1 MSIKTCIRVF
11 ILIVF
16 IVFISDM
23 LASSKKIRALES
35 KLEISTTNE
44 SILLNQFDS
53 LNSYNKELQLN
64 IEQLKYSNNITLD
77 KLNKVRKELNI
88 KDKELQKLQYQLS
101 ISNKTDTIVYRDTI
115 FKEDIKLDTLIK
127 DNWYSLNLDLEYP
140 STIIVNPKFK
150 SEKYVVTS
158 LKKEIKGTPR
168 KCWLGRIFQK
178 KHNVVRVEVVEKS
191 PYIETKE
198 QVFINI
204 IEQCT

>member
-23 LASSKKIRALES
+23 FASSKKIKALES

-101 ISNKTDTIVYRDTI
+101 ISNKTDTVVYRDTI
-115 FKEDIKLDTLIK
+115 FKEGIKLDTLIK
-127 DNWYSLNLDLEYP
+127 DDWYSLNLDLEYP

-158 LKKEIKGTPR
+158 LKKEIKGTPK

-204 IEQCT
+204 IEQ

>member
-1 MSIKTCIRVF
+1 MSIKTSIRIF

-23 LASSKKIRALES
+23 FASSKKIRALES

-101 ISNKTDTIVYRDTI
+101 ISNKTDTVVYRDTI

-127 DNWYSLNLDLEYP
+127 DDWYSLNLDLEYP

-158 LKKEIKGTPR
+158 LKKEIKGTPK

-178 KHNVVRVEVVEKS
+178 KHNVIRVEVVEKS

-204 IEQCT
+204 IEQ

>member
-23 LASSKKIRALES
+23 FASNKKIRALES

-101 ISNKTDTIVYRDTI
+101 ISNKTDTVVYRDTI

-204 IEQCT
+204 IEQ

>member
-1 MSIKTCIRVF
+1 MSIKTSIRVF

-16 IVFISDM
+16 IVLISDM
-23 LASSKKIRALES
+23 FASSKKIRALES

-53 LNSYNKELQLN
+53 LNNYNKELQLN
-64 IEQLKYSNNITLD
+64 IEQLEYSNNTILN

-101 ISNKTDTIVYRDTI
+101 ISNKTDTVVYRDTI
-115 FKEDIKLDTLIK
+115 FKEGIKLDTLLK
-127 DNWYSLNLDLEYP
+127 DDWYSLNLDLEYP

-158 LKKEIKGTPR
+158 FKKEIKGTPK

-204 IEQCT
+204 IEQ

>member
-23 LASSKKIRALES
+23 FASSKKIRALES

-44 SILLNQFDS
+44 SVLLNQFDS

-101 ISNKTDTIVYRDTI
+101 ISNKTDTVVYRDTI
-115 FKEDIKLDTLIK
+115 FKEGIKLDTLIK
-127 DNWYSLNLDLEYP
+127 DDWYSLNLDLEYP

-158 LKKEIKGTPR
+158 LKKEIKGTPK

-178 KHNVVRVEVVEKS
+178 KHNVIRVEVVEKS

-204 IEQCT
+204 IEQ

>member
-23 LASSKKIRALES
+23 FASSKKIRVLES

-101 ISNKTDTIVYRDTI
+101 ISNKTDTVVYRDTI
-115 FKEDIKLDTLIK
+115 FKEGIKLDTLIK
-127 DNWYSLNLDLEYP
+127 DDWYSLNLDLEYP

-158 LKKEIKGTPR
+158 LKKEIKGTPK

-204 IEQCT
+204 IEQ

>member
-1 MSIKTCIRVF
+1 MSIKTDIRVF

-16 IVFISDM
+16 IVLISDM
-23 LASSKKIRALES
+23 FASSKKIRVLES

-64 IEQLKYSNNITLD
+64 IEQLKYSNNIILD

-115 FKEDIKLDTLIK
+115 FKEGIKLDTLIK
-127 DNWYSLNLDLEYP
+127 DDWYSLNLDLEYP

-158 LKKEIKGTPR
+158 LKKEIKGTPK

-204 IEQCT
+204 IEQ

>member
-1 MSIKTCIRVF
+1 MSIKTCIRLF

-23 LASSKKIRALES
+23 FASSKKIRALES

-101 ISNKTDTIVYRDTI
+101 ISNKTDTVVYRDTI
-115 FKEDIKLDTLIK
+115 FKEGIKLDTLIK
-127 DNWYSLNLDLEYP
+127 DDWYSLNLDLEYP

-158 LKKEIKGTPR
+158 LKKEIKGTPK

-204 IEQCT
+204 IEQ

>member
-1 MSIKTCIRVF
+1 MSIKTGIRVF

-16 IVFISDM
+16 IVLISDM
-23 LASSKKIRALES
+23 FASSKKIKTLEN
-35 KLEISTTNE
+35 KLEISTNNE
-44 SILLNQFDS
+44 SILLSQFDS

-64 IEQLKYSNNITLD
+64 IEQLEYSNNTTLD
-77 KLNKVRKELNI
+77 KLNKVRKELNV

-101 ISNKTDTIVYRDTI
+101 ISNKTDTVIYRDTI
-115 FKEDIKLDTLIK
+115 FKEGIKLDTLIK
-127 DNWYSLNLDLEYP
+127 DDWYSLNRDLEYP
-140 STIIVNPKFK
+140 STIVVNPEFK

-158 LKKEIKGTPR
+158 LKKEIKGTPK

-204 IEQCT
+204 IEQ

>member
-1 MSIKTCIRVF
+1 MSIKTDIRVF

-16 IVFISDM
+16 IVLISDM
-23 LASSKKIRALES
+23 FASSKKIRALES

-64 IEQLKYSNNITLD
+64 IEQLEYSNNTTLD
-77 KLNKVRKELNI
+77 KLNKVRNELNI

-101 ISNKTDTIVYRDTI
+101 ISNKTDTVVYRDTI
-115 FKEDIKLDTLIK
+115 FKEGIKLDTLIK
-127 DNWYSLNLDLEYP
+127 DDWYSLNLDLEYP

-158 LKKEIKGTPR
+158 LKKEIKGTPK

-204 IEQCT
+204 IEQ

>member
-1 MSIKTCIRVF
+1 MSIKTGIRVF

-23 LASSKKIRALES
+23 FASSKKIRALES

-53 LNSYNKELQLN
+53 LNNYNKELQLN
-64 IEQLKYSNNITLD
+64 IEQLEYSNNTTLD
-77 KLNKVRKELNI
+77 KLNKVRKELNV

-101 ISNKTDTIVYRDTI
+101 ISNKTDTVIYRDTI
-115 FKEDIKLDTLIK
+115 FKEGIKLDTLIK
-127 DNWYSLNLDLEYP
+127 DDWYSLNLDLEYP
-140 STIIVNPKFK
+140 STIVVNPEFK

-158 LKKEIKGTPR
+158 LKKEIKGTPK

-204 IEQCT
+204 IE

>member
-16 IVFISDM
+16 IVLISDM
-23 LASSKKIRALES
+23 FASSKKIRALES

-64 IEQLKYSNNITLD
+64 IEQLEYSNNTTLD
-77 KLNKVRKELNI
+77 KLNKVRKELNV

-101 ISNKTDTIVYRDTI
+101 ISNKTDTVVYRDTI
-115 FKEDIKLDTLIK
+115 FKEGIKLDTLIK
-127 DNWYSLNLDLEYP
+127 DNWYSLNINLEYP
-140 STIIVNPKFK
+140 STIVVDPKFK

-158 LKKEIKGTPR
+158 VKKEIIGTPK

-198 QVFINI
+198 QIFINVDKR
-204 IEQCT
+204 

>member
-1 MSIKTCIRVF
+1 MSIKTGIRVF

-16 IVFISDM
+16 IVLISDM
-23 LASSKKIRALES
+23 FASSKKIRALEN
-35 KLEISTTNE
+35 KLEISTNNE
-44 SILLNQFDS
+44 SILLSQFDS

-64 IEQLKYSNNITLD
+64 IEQLEYSNNTTLD
-77 KLNKVRKELNI
+77 KLNKVRKELNV

-101 ISNKTDTIVYRDTI
+101 ISNKTDTVIYRDTI
-115 FKEDIKLDTLIK
+115 FKEGIKLDTLIK
-127 DNWYSLNLDLEYP
+127 DDWYSLNLDLEYP
-140 STIIVNPKFK
+140 STIVVNPEFK

-158 LKKEIKGTPR
+158 LKKEIKGTPK

-178 KHNVVRVEVVEKS
+178 KHNVIRVEVVEKS

-204 IEQCT
+204 IEQ

>member
-23 LASSKKIRALES
+23 FASSKKIRALES

-101 ISNKTDTIVYRDTI
+101 ISNKTDTVVYRDTI
-115 FKEDIKLDTLIK
+115 FKEGIKLDTLIK
-127 DNWYSLNLDLEYP
+127 DDWYSLNLDLEYP

-158 LKKEIKGTPR
+158 LKKEIKGTPK

-204 IEQCT
+204 IEQWT

>member
-23 LASSKKIRALES
+23 FASSKKIRALES

-101 ISNKTDTIVYRDTI
+101 ISNKIDTVVYRDTI
-115 FKEDIKLDTLIK
+115 FKEGIKLDTLIK
-127 DNWYSLNLDLEYP
+127 DDWYSLNLDLEYP

-158 LKKEIKGTPR
+158 LKKEIKGTPK

-204 IEQCT
+204 IEQ

>member
-1 MSIKTCIRVF
+1 MSIKTGIRVF

-16 IVFISDM
+16 IVLISDM
-23 LASSKKIRALES
+23 FASSKKIKTLEN

-88 KDKELQKLQYQLS
+88 KDKELQKLQDQLS
-101 ISNKTDTIVYRDTI
+101 ISNKTDTVVYRDTI
-115 FKEDIKLDTLIK
+115 FKEGIKLDTLIK
-127 DNWYSLNLDLEYP
+127 DDWYSLNLDLEYP

-158 LKKEIKGTPR
+158 LKKEIKGTPK

-204 IEQCT
+204 IEQ

>member
-1 MSIKTCIRVF
+1 MSIKTSIRIF

-16 IVFISDM
+16 VVLISDM
-23 LASSKKIRALES
+23 FASSKKIKTLEN
-35 KLEISTTNE
+35 KLEISTNNE
-44 SILLNQFDS
+44 SILLSQFDS

-64 IEQLKYSNNITLD
+64 IEQLEYSNNTTLD
-77 KLNKVRKELNI
+77 KLNKVRKELNV

-101 ISNKTDTIVYRDTI
+101 ISNKTDTVVYRDTI
-115 FKEDIKLDTLIK
+115 FKEGIKLDTLIK
-127 DNWYSLNLDLEYP
+127 DDWYSLNLDLEYP
-140 STIIVNPKFK
+140 STIVVNPEFK

-158 LKKEIKGTPR
+158 LKKEIKGTPK

-178 KHNVVRVEVVEKS
+178 KYNVVRVEVVEKS

-204 IEQCT
+204 IEQ

>member
-23 LASSKKIRALES
+23 FASSKKIRALES
-35 KLEISTTNE
+35 KLEINTTNE

-101 ISNKTDTIVYRDTI
+101 ISNKTDTVVYRDTI

-127 DNWYSLNLDLEYP
+127 DDWYSLNLDLEYP

-158 LKKEIKGTPR
+158 LKKEIKGTPK

-204 IEQCT
+204 IEQ

>member
-11 ILIVF
+11 ILIIF

-23 LASSKKIRALES
+23 FASSKKIKALES

-101 ISNKTDTIVYRDTI
+101 ISNKTDTVVYRDTI
-115 FKEDIKLDTLIK
+115 FKEGIKLDTLIK
-127 DNWYSLNLDLEYP
+127 DDWYSLNLDLEYP

-158 LKKEIKGTPR
+158 LKKEIKGTPK

-204 IEQCT
+204 IEQ

>member
-23 LASSKKIRALES
+23 FASSKKIRALES

-64 IEQLKYSNNITLD
+64 IEQLKYSNNITLN

-115 FKEDIKLDTLIK
+115 FKEGIKLDTLIK
-127 DNWYSLNLDLEYP
+127 DDWYSLNLNLEYP

-158 LKKEIKGTPR
+158 LKKEIKGTPK

-178 KHNVVRVEVVEKS
+178 KHNVIRVEVVEKS

-204 IEQCT
+204 IEQ

>member
-23 LASSKKIRALES
+23 FASSKKIRALES

-101 ISNKTDTIVYRDTI
+101 ISNKTDTIIYRDTI
-115 FKEDIKLDTLIK
+115 FKEGIKLDTLIK
-127 DNWYSLNLDLEYP
+127 DDWYSLNLDLEYP

-158 LKKEIKGTPR
+158 LKKEIKGTPK

-204 IEQCT
+204 IEQ

>member
-1 MSIKTCIRVF
+1 MSIKTSIRIF

-16 IVFISDM
+16 VVLISDM
-23 LASSKKIRALES
+23 FASSKKIKTLEN
-35 KLEISTTNE
+35 KLEISTNNE
-44 SILLNQFDS
+44 SILLSQFDS

-64 IEQLKYSNNITLD
+64 IEQLEYSNNTTLD
-77 KLNKVRKELNI
+77 KLNKVRKELNV

-101 ISNKTDTIVYRDTI
+101 ISNKTDTVIYRDTI
-115 FKEDIKLDTLIK
+115 FKEGIKLDTLIK
-127 DNWYSLNLDLEYP
+127 DDWYSLNLDLEYP
-140 STIIVNPKFK
+140 STIVVNPEFK

-158 LKKEIKGTPR
+158 LKKEIKGTPK

-204 IEQCT
+204 IEQ

>member
-1 MSIKTCIRVF
+1 MLKSF

-23 LASSKKIRALES
+23 FASSKKIRALES
-35 KLEISTTNE
+35 KLEISTNNE
-44 SILLNQFDS
+44 SILLSQFDS

-101 ISNKTDTIVYRDTI
+101 ISNKTDTVVYRDTI
-115 FKEDIKLDTLIK
+115 FKEGIKLDTLIK
-127 DNWYSLNLDLEYP
+127 DDWYSLNLDLEYP

-158 LKKEIKGTPR
+158 LKKEIKGTPK

-198 QVFINI
+198 QEKKN
-204 IEQCT
+204 

>member
-23 LASSKKIRALES
+23 FASSKKIRALES

-64 IEQLKYSNNITLD
+64 IEQLKCSNNITLD

-101 ISNKTDTIVYRDTI
+101 ISNKTDTVVYRDTI
-115 FKEDIKLDTLIK
+115 FKEGIKLDTLIK
-127 DNWYSLNLDLEYP
+127 DDWYSLNLDLEYP

-158 LKKEIKGTPR
+158 FKKEIKGTPK

-204 IEQCT
+204 IEQ

>member
-1 MSIKTCIRVF
+1 MSIKTCIRIF

-23 LASSKKIRALES
+23 FASSKKIRALES

-101 ISNKTDTIVYRDTI
+101 ISNKTDTVVYRDTI

-127 DNWYSLNLDLEYP
+127 DDWYSLNLDLEYP

-158 LKKEIKGTPR
+158 LKKEIKGTPK

-204 IEQCT
+204 IEQ

>member
-23 LASSKKIRALES
+23 FASSKKIRALES

-77 KLNKVRKELNI
+77 KLNKVRKEFNI

-101 ISNKTDTIVYRDTI
+101 ISNKTDTVVYRDTI
-115 FKEDIKLDTLIK
+115 FKEGIKLDTLIK
-127 DNWYSLNLDLEYP
+127 DDWYSLNLDLEYP

-158 LKKEIKGTPR
+158 LKKEIKGTPK

-204 IEQCT
+204 IEQ

>member
-1 MSIKTCIRVF
+1 MSIKTSIRIF

-16 IVFISDM
+16 VVLISDM
-23 LASSKKIRALES
+23 FASSKKIKTLEN
-35 KLEISTTNE
+35 KLAISTNNE
-44 SILLNQFDS
+44 SILLRQFDS

-64 IEQLKYSNNITLD
+64 IEQLEYSNNTTLD
-77 KLNKVRKELNI
+77 KLNKVRKELNV

-101 ISNKTDTIVYRDTI
+101 ISNKTDTVIYRDTI
-115 FKEDIKLDTLIK
+115 FKEGIKLDTLIK
-127 DNWYSLNLDLEYP
+127 DDWYSLNLDLEYP
-140 STIIVNPKFK
+140 STIVVNPEFK

-158 LKKEIKGTPR
+158 LKKEIKGTPK
-168 KCWLGRIFQK
+168 KCWLVRIFQK

-204 IEQCT
+204 IEQ

>member
-1 MSIKTCIRVF
+1 MSIKTGIRVF

-16 IVFISDM
+16 IVLISDM
-23 LASSKKIRALES
+23 FASSKKIKTLEN

-64 IEQLKYSNNITLD
+64 IEQLEYSNNITLD

-101 ISNKTDTIVYRDTI
+101 ISNKTDTVVYRDTI
-115 FKEDIKLDTLIK
+115 FKEGIKLDTLIK
-127 DNWYSLNLDLEYP
+127 DDWYSLNLDLEYP

-158 LKKEIKGTPR
+158 LKKEIKGTPK

-204 IEQCT
+204 IEQ

>member
-1 MSIKTCIRVF
+1 MSIKTSIRIF

-16 IVFISDM
+16 VVLISDM
-23 LASSKKIRALES
+23 FASSKKIKTLEN
-35 KLEISTTNE
+35 KLEISTNNE
-44 SILLNQFDS
+44 SLLLSQFDS

-64 IEQLKYSNNITLD
+64 IEQLEYSNNTTLD
-77 KLNKVRKELNI
+77 KLNKVRKELNV

-101 ISNKTDTIVYRDTI
+101 ISNKTDTVIYRDTI
-115 FKEDIKLDTLIK
+115 FKEGIKLDTLIK
-127 DNWYSLNLDLEYP
+127 DDWYSLNLDLEYP
-140 STIIVNPKFK
+140 STIVVNPEFK

-158 LKKEIKGTPR
+158 LKKEIKGTPK

-204 IEQCT
+204 IEQ

>member
-23 LASSKKIRALES
+23 FASSKKIRVLES

-88 KDKELQKLQYQLS
+88 KDKEVQKLQYQLS
-101 ISNKTDTIVYRDTI
+101 ISNKTDTVVYRDTI
-115 FKEDIKLDTLIK
+115 FKEGIKLDTLIK
-127 DNWYSLNLDLEYP
+127 DDWYSLNLDLEYP

-158 LKKEIKGTPR
+158 LKKEIKGTPK

-204 IEQCT
+204 IEQ

>member
-23 LASSKKIRALES
+23 FASSKKIRALES
-35 KLEISTTNE
+35 KLEISTINE

-77 KLNKVRKELNI
+77 KLNKVRNELNI

-101 ISNKTDTIVYRDTI
+101 ISNKTDTVVYRDTI
-115 FKEDIKLDTLIK
+115 FKEGIKLDTLIK
-127 DNWYSLNLDLEYP
+127 DDWYSLNLDLEYP

-158 LKKEIKGTPR
+158 LKKEIKGTPK

-204 IEQCT
+204 IEQ

>member
-1 MSIKTCIRVF
+1 MSIKTDIRVF

-16 IVFISDM
+16 IVLISDM
-23 LASSKKIRALES
+23 FASSKKIRALES
-35 KLEISTTNE
+35 KLKISTTNE

-101 ISNKTDTIVYRDTI
+101 ISNKTDTVVYRDTI
-115 FKEDIKLDTLIK
+115 FKEGIKLDTLIK
-127 DNWYSLNLDLEYP
+127 DDWYSLNLDLEYP

-158 LKKEIKGTPR
+158 LKKEIKGTPK

-204 IEQCT
+204 IEQ